1 MRDIVFAL
9 VGAASGYKAI
19 TRARIDIARVRVA
32 GETFGESHFT
42 DTSVVTPIVVAINT
56 ALYFLLAH
64 RFEHDLTVLTYGVL
78 VGAGMWLSLIDIDT
92 HLLPRRIVYRTI
104 AVAMPLLVLSAFFD
118 NTGSVFGM
126 FVGGF
131 GMWCMLRVLEVLS
144 RGDLGGGDVGLG
156 GLLGLYLGWVSYEAI
171 LVGLIA
177 AFFVGGLFAVALL
190 VTRRAN
196 RTTHFAF
203 GPFLIVGTLVAV
215 LR

>member
-1 MRDIVFAL
+1 MRDIVFTL
-9 VGAASGYKAI
+9 IGAASGYKAI
-19 TRARIDIARVRVA
+19 ARARTDISRFRIA

-42 DTSVVTPIVVAINT
+42 DTDAVTPIVVAVNA
-56 ALYFLLAH
+56 ALYFLLAQQ
-64 RFEHDLTVLTYGVL
+64 FAHDLTVLTFGVL

-118 NTGSVFGM
+118 DTGSVAGM
-126 FVGGF
+126 FIGGI
-131 GMWCMLRVLEVLS
+131 GMWFMLRVLEVLS

-171 LVGLIA
+171 
-177 AFFVGGLFAVALL
+177 FVGLFASFLVGGFFAGALL
-190 VTRRAN
+190 ITRKAN
-196 RTTHFAF
+196 RNTHFAF
-203 GPFLIVGTLVAV
+203 GPFLIVGTLIAV

>member
-19 TRARIDIARVRVA
+19 TRARIDIARVRAV

-42 DTSVVTPIVVAINT
+42 DTSVVTPIVVSVNA

-64 RFEHDLTVLTYGVL
+64 RFDHDLTVLTYGVL
-78 VGAGMWLSLIDIDT
+78 VGTGMWLSLIDIDT

-118 NTGSVFGM
+118 NTGSIAGM
-126 FVGGF
+126 FIGGF

-190 VTRRAN
+190 VTRKAN
-196 RTTHFAF
+196 RNTHFAF

>member
-1 MRDIVFAL
+1 V
-9 VGAASGYKAI
+9 
-19 TRARIDIARVRVA
+19 IAVNA
-32 GETFGESHFT
+32 
-42 DTSVVTPIVVAINT
+42 
-56 ALYFLLAH
+56 ALYFLLAQQ
-64 RFEHDLTVLTYGVL
+64 FEHNITVLTFGVL

-118 NTGSVFGM
+118 NTGSVIGTFI
-126 FVGGF
+126 GGL

-177 AFFVGGLFAVALL
+177 AFFIGGLFAVALL
-190 VTRRAN
+190 VTRKAN
-196 RTTHFAF
+196 RNTHFAF
-203 GPFLIVGTLVAV
+203 GPFLIVGTLIAV

>member
-19 TRARIDIARVRVA
+19 TRARIDIARVRAV

-42 DTSVVTPIVVAINT
+42 DTSVVTPIVVSVNA

-64 RFEHDLTVLTYGVL
+64 RFDHDLTVLTYGVL

-118 NTGSVFGM
+118 NTGSIAGM
-126 FVGGF
+126 FIGGL

-177 AFFVGGLFAVALL
+177 AFFVGGVFAVALL
-190 VTRRAN
+190 VTRKAN
-196 RTTHFAF
+196 RNTHFAF

>member
-1 MRDIVFAL
+1 MRDIVFTL
-9 VGAASGYKAI
+9 IGAASGYKAI
-19 TRARIDIARVRVA
+19 ARARTDIARFRIT

-42 DTSVVTPIVVAINT
+42 DTAAVTPIVVAVNA
-56 ALYFLLAH
+56 ALYFLLAQQ
-64 RFEHDLTVLTYGVL
+64 FAHDLTVLTFGVL

-118 NTGSVFGM
+118 DTGSVAGM
-126 FVGGF
+126 FIGGI
-131 GMWCMLRVLEVLS
+131 GMWFMLRVLEVLS

-171 LVGLIA
+171 FVGLFASFLVGG
-177 AFFVGGLFAVALL
+177 FFAVALL
-190 VTRRAN
+190 VTRKAN
-196 RTTHFAF
+196 RNTHFAF
-203 GPFLIVGTLVAV
+203 GPFLIVGTLIAV

>member
-1 MRDIVFAL
+1 MRDIVFVL
-9 VGAASGYKAI
+9 IGAASGYKAI
-19 TRARIDIARVRVA
+19 TRARTDIARFRIT

-42 DTSVVTPIVVAINT
+42 NAKVSAPIVVAIT
-56 ALYFLLAH
+56 CALYFLLAQ

-104 AVAMPLLVLSAFFD
+104 AIAMPLLVLSAFID
-118 NTGSVFGM
+118 NTGSVSGM
-126 FVGGF
+126 FIGGIA
-131 GMWCMLRVLEVLS
+131 MWCMLRVLEVLS

-156 GLLGLYLGWVSYEAI
+156 GLLGLYLGWISYEAI
-171 LVGLIA
+171 LVGLFA
-177 AFFVGGLFAVALL
+177 SFLVGGFFAVALL
-190 VTRRAN
+190 VTRKAN

-203 GPFLIVGTLVAV
+203 GPFLIVGTLIAV

>member
-19 TRARIDIARVRVA
+19 TRARLDIARVRVA

-42 DTSVVTPIVVAINT
+42 DASVVTPIVVAMN
-56 ALYFLLAH
+56 AVLYFLLAH
-64 RFEHDLTVLTYGVL
+64 RFDHDLTVLTFGVL

>member
-32 GETFGESHFT
+32 AETFGESHFT

-92 HLLPRRIVYRTI
+92 HLLPRRIVYRTM

-118 NTGSVFGM
+118 NTGSIAGM
-126 FVGGF
+126 FIGGL

-190 VTRRAN
+190 VTRKAN
-196 RTTHFAF
+196 RNTHFAF

>member
-1 MRDIVFAL
+1 MRDIVFTL
-9 VGAASGYKAI
+9 LGAASGYKAI
-19 TRARIDIARVRVA
+19 TRARTDISRFRTA

-42 DTSVVTPIVVAINT
+42 NGNIATPIVIAVNA
-56 ALYFLLAH
+56 ALYFLLAQK
-64 RFEHDLTVLTYGVL
+64 FEHDLTVLTFGVL

-126 FVGGF
+126 FIGGI
-131 GMWCMLRVLEVLS
+131 GMWFMLRVLEVLS

-171 LVGLIA
+171 
-177 AFFVGGLFAVALL
+177 FVGLFASFLVGGFFAGALL
-190 VTRRAN
+190 ITRKAN
-196 RTTHFAF
+196 RNTHFAF
-203 GPFLIVGTLVAV
+203 GPFLIVGTLIAV

>member
-42 DTSVVTPIVVAINT
+42 DTSVVTPIVVSANA
-56 ALYFLLAH
+56 ALYFVLAH
-64 RFEHDLTVLTYGVL
+64 RFDHDLIVLTYGVL

>member
-19 TRARIDIARVRVA
+19 TRARIDIARVRAV

-42 DTSVVTPIVVAINT
+42 DTSVVTPIVVSVNA

-64 RFEHDLTVLTYGVL
+64 RFDHDLTVLTYGVL

-118 NTGSVFGM
+118 NTGSIAGM
-126 FVGGF
+126 FIGGF

-190 VTRRAN
+190 VTRKAN
-196 RTTHFAF
+196 RNTHFAF

>member
-1 MRDIVFAL
+1 
-9 VGAASGYKAI
+9 
-19 TRARIDIARVRVA
+19 
-32 GETFGESHFT
+32 
-42 DTSVVTPIVVAINT
+42 
-56 ALYFLLAH
+56 
-64 RFEHDLTVLTYGVL
+64 
-78 VGAGMWLSLIDIDT
+78 
-92 HLLPRRIVYRTI
+92 VYRTI

-118 NTGSVFGM
+118 NTGSVIGM
-126 FVGGF
+126 FIGGL

-190 VTRRAN
+190 VTRKAN
-196 RTTHFAF
+196 RNTHFAF
-203 GPFLIVGTLVAV
+203 GPFLIVGTLIAV

>member
-1 MRDIVFAL
+1 MRDMVFTL
-9 VGAASGYKAI
+9 IGAASGYKAI
-19 TRARIDIARVRVA
+19 TRARTDIARFRIT

-42 DTSVVTPIVVAINT
+42 NANVSTPIVVAVT
-56 ALYFLLAH
+56 SALYFLLAE
-64 RFEHDLTVLTYGVL
+64 RFEHNLTVLTYGVL

-104 AVAMPLLVLSAFFD
+104 SVAIPLLVLSAFFD
-118 NTGSVFGM
+118 NTGSIFGM
-126 FVGGF
+126 FVGGL

-171 LVGLIA
+171 LVGLFA
-177 AFFVGGLFAVALL
+177 SFLVGGFFAVALL
-190 VTRRAN
+190 VTRKAN
-196 RTTHFAF
+196 RNTHFAF
-203 GPFLIVGTLVAV
+203 GPFLIVGTLIAV

>member
-19 TRARIDIARVRVA
+19 TRARTDISRFRLT

-42 DTSVVTPIVVAINT
+42 NAKLSTSIVVAVT
-56 ALYFLLAH
+56 SALYFLLAH
-64 RFEHDLTVLTYGVL
+64 RFEHDLTVLSYGVV

-118 NTGSVFGM
+118 NTGSIAGM
-126 FVGGF
+126 FIGGLA
-131 GMWCMLRVLEVLS
+131 MWCMLRVLEVLS

-156 GLLGLYLGWVSYEAI
+156 GLLGLYLGWLSYEAI

-190 VTRRAN
+190 VTRKAN
-196 RTTHFAF
+196 KNTHFAF
-203 GPFLIVGTLVAV
+203 GPFLIVGTLIAV